1 MAERPAVNA
10 SPLIFLSR
18 AGFLHLLQLVSQE
31 TVVPETVAMEIGLA
45 AQVIQRHER

>member
-18 AGFLHLLQLVSQE
+18 ADMLDMLKMEGERIVI
-31 TVVPETVAMEIGLA
+31 PKTVADELKRRGPGDPT
-45 AQVIQRHER
+45 V